1 MLPVDENVKIKLLPF
16 FIEQEHNIF
25 LIIKKEDCT
34 ILKTSEEGIKAV
46 KMLNKGKTI
55 KEIKKIL
62 SQEYNVEKSTI
73 NIDPLLETLI
83 ENRFISSV
91 GDKTLYTSE
100 KKLWY
105 VKLKFFATFILQLK
119 LSHFIYHYVP
129 IRLTYLFFKK
139 IFFKKIKIHEG
150 KREEIEK
157 SLHAVNYA
165 RSLMNNIQDIV
176 EANIRLLNKI
186 EFDKTLFFK
195 LGHRNLSTWL
205 DKFFIVENMEILLKN
220 VERNKGIILCGFHT
234 GNYNLLPFV
243 LAKNHFE
250 VHTPVVLEE
259 GGTEIVVERIKKIAQ
274 EAFPL
279 KMHIYKRGKYDG
291 VRLFRVLKRGGIIL
305 LYCDTHI
312 ALTNDLVEVEFF
324 GRRIKM
330 NQGVAFLHKK
340 TNSPIIPVLTYNR
353 GDYCYIKLLDAI
365 YDMRNF
371 DEQAIVQKLISILQN
386 FLVNS
391 PEQWA
396 KWYDLRKMSID
407 SIL

>member
-1 MLPVDENVKIKLLPF
+1 MSPVDENEKMKLLPF
-16 FIEQEHNIF
+16 FIKQEHNIF

-34 ILKTSEEGIKAV
+34 VLKTSEVGIKAV

-55 KEIKKIL
+55 KEIKEIL
-62 SQEYNVEKSTI
+62 SKEYNVEESTI
-73 NIDPLLETLI
+73 NINPLLETLI
-83 ENRFISSV
+83 ENRFISII

-100 KKLWY
+100 KKPWS
-105 VKLKFFATFILQLK
+105 VKLKFFVTFILQLK
-119 LSHFIYHYVP
+119 LFHFIYHYMP
-129 IRLTYLFFKK
+129 ICLTYFFFKK

-157 SLHAVNYA
+157 GLHALNYA
-165 RSLMNNIQDIV
+165 GLMNNIQDIV
-176 EANIRLLNKI
+176 EDNIRLLNQI
-186 EFDKTLFFK
+186 EFDKTLFFE
-195 LGHRNLSTWL
+195 LGYRNLRTWL
-205 DKFFIVENMEILLKN
+205 DKFFIVENMEILLRNIKQ
-220 VERNKGIILCGFHT
+220 NKGTILCGFHT
-234 GNYNLLPFV
+234 GNYYSSPFV

-259 GGTEIVVERIKKIAQ
+259 GGIEIVVERIKKIDQ

-291 VRLFRVLKRGGIIL
+291 VRLFRVLKKGGIIL

-312 ALTNDLVEVEFF
+312 ALTNDLMEVEFF
-324 GRRIKM
+324 GRRIRA
-330 NQGVAFLHKK
+330 NRGVVFLHKK

-353 GDYCYIKLLDAI
+353 GNYCYVKLLDAI
-365 YDMRNF
+365 YNMQNF
-371 DEQAIVQKLISILQN
+371 TEQEILQKLFSILQN

-396 KWYDLRKMSID
+396 KWPDLRKMSID
-407 SIL
+407 SII

>member
-1 MLPVDENVKIKLLPF
+1 MLPIDENVKIKLLPF
-16 FIEQEHNIF
+16 FIDQEHNIS
-25 LIIKKEDCT
+25 LIIKKEDLT
-34 ILKTSEEGIKAV
+34 ILKTSEEGVRAV

-55 KEIKKIL
+55 KEIKEIL

-73 NIDPLLETLI
+73 NINPFLETLI
-83 ENRFISSV
+83 ENRFISSI
-91 GDKTLYTSE
+91 GDITLYTSE

-105 VKLKFFATFILQLK
+105 VKLKFFVAFILQSK
-119 LSHFIYHYVP
+119 LLHFTYHYVP

-139 IFFKKIKIHEG
+139 ITFEKIKIHEG

-165 RSLMNNIQDIV
+165 RSFMNNIQDIV

-195 LGHRNLSTWL
+195 LGYRNLSTWL
-205 DKFFIVENMEILLKN
+205 DKFFVVENMEILRKSMD
-220 VERNKGIILCGFHT
+220 RNKGIILCGFHT
-234 GNYNLLPFV
+234 GNYYSLPFV

-250 VHTPVVLEE
+250 VHTPVMLEE
-259 GGTEIVVERIKKIAQ
+259 GGTEITVERIKKIDQ

-279 KMHIYKRGKYDG
+279 KIQIYKRGKYDG
-291 VRLFRVLKRGGIIL
+291 VKLFSVLKRGGIIL
-305 LYCDTHI
+305 LYCDTHFT
-312 ALTNDLVEVEFF
+312 LSDDLVEVGFF

-340 TNSPIIPVLTYNR
+340 TNSPIIPVLTHNR
-353 GDYCYIKLLDAI
+353 GNYCYIKLLDAI

-371 DEQAIVQKLISILQN
+371 GERAILQKLISILQN

-396 KWYDLRKMSID
+396 KWHDLRKMSVD
-407 SIL
+407 NIL